1 MSVAKNIKVYLTKNN
16 ITQKWLSNKTGI
28 ECEKLSLSLNEKRK
42 LDTEEFAKI
51 LVALHEPAE
60 TFIQNE

>member
-1 MSVAKNIKVYLTKNN
+1 MTVAKNIKIYLTKNN

-28 ECEKLSLSLNEKRK
+28 DSEKLSLSLNEKRK

-51 LVALHEPAE
+51 LIALHEPAE
-60 TFIQNE
+60 TFIKTD